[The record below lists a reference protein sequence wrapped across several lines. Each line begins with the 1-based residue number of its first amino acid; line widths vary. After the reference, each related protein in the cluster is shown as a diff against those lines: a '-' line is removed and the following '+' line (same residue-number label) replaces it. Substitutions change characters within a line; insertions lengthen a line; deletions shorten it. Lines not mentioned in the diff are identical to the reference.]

1 MRLGR
6 HLRVLMLVGSLTA
19 ILAMP
24 SAVMASP
31 YTGDLAGR
39 PYGGSAVTSCHGI
52 AYGRAGGSL
61 VLFTAKHCRGTAG
74 TDVIGPTGSA
84 IGFWPA
90 ITAADSY
97 DLSYIVLYAGNYPS
111 AKNIVYSGS
120 GSFTITRNPP
130 GAIGCNNLGIGGGI
144 PWGTAIYQAFQ
155 TSTTSTYGTNNG
167 TITGFATHNGDQ
179 CIVNTTVPY
188 HGPTYKDSGSPFVL
202 NGYTN
207 TVFGVAST
215 QLNGKL
221 QVNSLYGGIN
231 ALNAYWVGVNGTGA
245 WLCQTAAC

>member
-1 MRLGR
+1 MRLR
-6 HLRVLMLVGSLTA
+6 RRLNVLIAVGSLA
-19 ILAMP
+19 LVLLMP
-24 SAVMASP
+24 GSVAASP

-39 PYGGSAVTSCHGI
+39 PYGGSAATSCHGI

-74 TDVIGPTGSA
+74 TDVIGPSGTP

-97 DLSYIVLYAGNYPS
+97 DLSYIVLYTGNWPS

-130 GAIGCNNLGIGGGI
+130 AAIGCNNLGIAGGI
-144 PWGTAIYQAFQ
+144 PWGTNVYQAFQ
-155 TSTTSTYGTNNG
+155 TSTNSTNGTNNG

-179 CIVNTTVPY
+179 CIVNTTVSY
-188 HGPTYKDSGSPFVL
+188 HPGWKDSGSPFIL
-202 NGYTN
+202 SGYTN
-207 TVFGVAST
+207 TVFGLATT

-231 ALNAYWVGVNGTGA
+231 ALNTYWVGVNGTGA
-245 WLCQTAAC
+245 WLCQTASC